1 MNALNYRPF
10 TYPSKFAVL
19 KFATVTCKKTQ
30 NLSTYT
36 YVLENLNK
44 NSIAYIQ
51 CGPSMT
57 Y

>member
-19 KFATVTCKKTQ
+19 KFATVTCKKNTK
-30 NLSTYT
+30 STYV

-57 Y
+57 S

>member
-30 NLSTYT
+30 NLPTYT
-36 YVLENLNK
+36 SLK
-44 NSIAYIQ
+44 I
-51 CGPSMT
+51 
-57 Y
+57 